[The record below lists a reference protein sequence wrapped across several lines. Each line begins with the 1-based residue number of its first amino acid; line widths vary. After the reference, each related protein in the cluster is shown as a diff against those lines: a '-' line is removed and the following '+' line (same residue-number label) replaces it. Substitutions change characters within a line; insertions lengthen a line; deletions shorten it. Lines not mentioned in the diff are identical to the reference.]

1 MTPDKRHRKMHGP
14 FSTWQWAVLGAY
26 FVAFVLSLVVWHL
39 AHRADMNASR
49 GNAAICVEVAFLDN
63 SLRATERSIAEN
75 PTAPENVVRGQS
87 AKRLRDLVRLLQAE
101 VPDCR
106 EALK

>member
-1 MTPDKRHRKMHGP
+1 MTPDQRHRKMHGP

-26 FVAFVLSLVVWHL
+26 FVAIVLAVSVYGL

-63 SLRATERSIAEN
+63 SLRATERSISEN

-87 AKRLRDLVRLLQAE
+87 AKRLRDLVVRLQVQ